1 MTPTEKAQLLQAVA
15 EMTRVNSEKNEANF
29 ASIKNACRDAANLIL
44 ESISEDFRKE
54 KKEVANETP

>member
-29 ASIKNACRDAANLIL
+29 TSIKSNCRDAANLIL

-54 KKEVANETP
+54 KKEAANV

>member
-15 EMTRVNSEKNEANF
+15 EMTRVNSEKSEANF
-29 ASIKNACRDAANLIL
+29 ASIKNNCRDAANLIL

-54 KKEVANETP
+54 KKEAANV